1 MKIKMIFMAALI
13 AAMASGCKE
22 SEESGQTPYTP
33 IGLDEQTRGG
43 VERNNEFAFN
53 LLDAAGDRKNP
64 AISPFSVFSSLAMLA
79 NGDDRDVRKEILEAL
94 GYEESEIDALNSYCR
109 LMNSELP
116 SVDRSTTV
124 RIANSFWYSP
134 GQEIKQ
140 TFAEIV
146 RDIFDAG
153 LYAESLNT
161 QSGLDKVNAWVAQKT
176 EGMINNF
183 LPDPVT
189 YDSGL
194 FNVVY
199 FNGKWASKFDAAK
212 TYRRTFRNY
221 DGATSTPY
229 FMNQSE
235 KLVYYDNGE
244 FVGVD
249 LPYGNGNFTM
259 TVIKPT
265 DPSVALDIDMYQ
277 FDKLISTGEMK
288 TVDLSLP
295 KFDSA
300 GTIIWTDDDFD
311 RLGISSVAKK
321 GCNAI
326 IEHRAVKLTE
336 IHHGV
341 SLIVDE
347 NGTEASAVTG
357 ALLPTSSGSV
367 AVDFD
372 SPFIYMI
379 RETSTNTI
387 LFLGRKDRF

>member
-1 MKIKMIFMAALI
+1 MKIKMIFMAAVI
-13 AAMASGCKE
+13 AAMASGCSD
-22 SEESGQTPYTP
+22 SEESRQTPYTP
-33 IGLDEQTRGG
+33 IGLDEQTRSG

-79 NGDDRDVRKEILEAL
+79 NGDDGDVRKEILEAL

-183 LPDPVT
+183 LPDPVP

-221 DGATSTPY
+221 DGTTSTPY

-235 KLVYYDNGE
+235 NLVYYDNGE
-244 FVGVD
+244 FIGVD
-249 LPYGNGNFTM
+249 LPYGNGNFSM
-259 TVIKPT
+259 TVIKSA
-265 DPSVALDIDMYQ
+265 DSSVALDLDTSE
-277 FDKLISTGEMK
+277 FNKLVATGEK
-288 TVDLSLP
+288 RAVDLSLP
-295 KFDSA
+295 KFNEA
-300 GTIIWTDDDFD
+300 GIIIWIDDDFD
-311 RLGISSVAKK
+311 MLGIKGVSEK

-326 IEHRAVKLTE
+326 IDGRDVVLTE

-341 SLIVDE
+341 SLVVDE
-347 NGTEASAVTG
+347 NGTEASAATG
-357 ALLPTSSGSV
+357 SLFPTSSGSIT
-367 AVDFD
+367 VDFD

>member
-1 MKIKMIFMAALI
+1 M
-13 AAMASGCKE
+13 
-22 SEESGQTPYTP
+22 
-33 IGLDEQTRGG
+33 
-43 VERNNEFAFN
+43 
-53 LLDAAGDRKNP
+53 
-64 AISPFSVFSSLAMLA
+64 
-79 NGDDRDVRKEILEAL
+79 
-94 GYEESEIDALNSYCR
+94 
-109 LMNSELP
+109 
-116 SVDRSTTV
+116 
-124 RIANSFWYSP
+124 
-134 GQEIKQ
+134 
-140 TFAEIV
+140 
-146 RDIFDAG
+146 
-153 LYAESLNT
+153 
-161 QSGLDKVNAWVAQKT
+161 
-176 EGMINNF
+176 
-183 LPDPVT
+183 
-189 YDSGL
+189 
-194 FNVVY
+194 
-199 FNGKWASKFDAAK
+199 
-212 TYRRTFRNY
+212 
-221 DGATSTPY
+221 
-229 FMNQSE
+229 QSE
-235 KLVYYDNGE
+235 NLVYYDNGE
-244 FVGVD
+244 FIGVD
-249 LPYGNGNFTM
+249 LPYGNGNFSM
-259 TVIKPT
+259 TVIKSA
-265 DPSVALDIDMYQ
+265 DSSVALDIDMYQ

-300 GTIIWTDDDFD
+300 GTIIWTDDDFN